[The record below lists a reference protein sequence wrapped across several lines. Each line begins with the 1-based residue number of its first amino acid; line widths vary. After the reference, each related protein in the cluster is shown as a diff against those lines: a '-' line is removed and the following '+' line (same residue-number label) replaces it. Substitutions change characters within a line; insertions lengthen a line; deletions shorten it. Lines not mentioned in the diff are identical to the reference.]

1 MPIYDL
7 FYLNTIPIGIYL
19 YTDFLNIFPFT
30 QDANVN
36 KLFKLIAAIRKQ
48 PNLQSYALNRS
59 ASSGEEDEDE
69 DGEGEEEEDTLTESE
84 FEGCGGTNGDNG
96 DDERDHKG
104 SKTNARKS
112 HTAPKPNPA
121 VEKSEKGVPISGT
134 CKVGGSSSTGRA
146 PEQVRYDQ
154 IMADIADLQ
163 AKMILWISL
172 ENSFWSLSFVPHPA
186 LHDVR
191 YYHITKPFQLYICPS
206 IDLAQEY
213 GSYWLLGV
221 CLYSQTRKRY
231 IDIYI

>member
-1 MPIYDL
+1 MLGTFCIWL
-7 FYLNTIPIGIYL
+7 
-19 YTDFLNIFPFT
+19 
-30 QDANVN
+30 
-36 KLFKLIAAIRKQ
+36 K
-48 PNLQSYALNRS
+48 
-59 ASSGEEDEDE
+59 
-69 DGEGEEEEDTLTESE
+69 EDTLTESE

-112 HTAPKPNPA
+112 HTAPKTNPA

-231 IDIYI
+231 IDIYLKYYQYIFLWPNNFFLTRIELASFTSRGYQPYMEHIIHIYIYIHK